1 VFFAH
6 GIAAWLGIPT
16 GAEIVIM
23 LILRKRL
30 RELRGRR
37 KQRRQAAAP
46 AATRPG
52 DISTPG

>member
-16 GAEIVIM
+16 GVVIVIM

-30 RELRGRR
+30 RELRVRH
-37 KQRRQAAAP
+37 KQHRQAAAP
-46 AATRPG
+46 AGHSPRPTRG
-52 DISTPG
+52 RS